1 MSEDT
6 ILDQFGER
14 LVKKFELK
22 EYNQIV
28 KEIEKLLL
36 EHPKSEFGWSILGNS
51 YYALG
56 NFLKAIES
64 FEQEIKKGNKD
75 NHLPYYNLGRSYEQL
90 KDNEKA
96 EENYKKSLTIK
107 PNDYSVNYSL
117 ANVYIKLSLYKE
129 GERLLKKTY
138 DLNSQDPEIIVN
150 LLSTLHFNQKF
161 EEAVK
166 IGETAE
172 KIHKNSYQLFY
183 NLSLCYYELKEYQKG
198 LEASNKSLN
207 LVPDNSS
214 DLADLLVAKGAHQ
227 VKLRR
232 NDEAIETLMGALKID
247 NDKNGAFQNLSE
259 CFNHIPNH
267 RASVFF
273 DRLANGVV
281 EFEENKNGLN
291 MSIIRIEKVGIK
303 Q

>member
-138 DLNSQDPEIIVN
+138 DLNSQDPEIIIN
-150 LLSTLHFNQKF
+150 LLSTLHFNKKF

-198 LEASNKSLN
+198 L
-207 LVPDNSS
+207 
-214 DLADLLVAKGAHQ
+214 
-227 VKLRR
+227 
-232 NDEAIETLMGALKID
+232 
-247 NDKNGAFQNLSE
+247 
-259 CFNHIPNH
+259 
-267 RASVFF
+267 
-273 DRLANGVV
+273 
-281 EFEENKNGLN
+281 
-291 MSIIRIEKVGIK
+291 
-303 Q
+303 